1 MKTPFAFFLALFL
14 ASTAI
19 SQKNIDQV
27 LRKYKN
33 DEGVV
38 NMNLTGEV
46 LKMFAGTKDEI
57 KSTVET
63 VDVLIFKNNTDIS
76 SDDLT
81 KIESVLARDK
91 FDLLVDVRDQG
102 RKVKLYAID
111 SGQFLQKIFANIHSQ
126 EMNAYFV
133 LSGNILFDELTKLGM
148 DFEKGDPLKVIN
160 KSRGKD

>member
-1 MKTPFAFFLALFL
+1 MKTPFALLLALFL

-160 KSRGKD
+160 KSRGKH

>member
-160 KSRGKD
+160 KSRGKH